1 MLFQKP
7 KCQEWISY
15 NWNKLLLNTFH
26 KFEDGCNLFTPDIY
40 VFLIIIFM
48 LPRGIRNNN
57 PLNIRRSKISGR
69 AYEPNRQMQV
79 FVSLRVWSMVGVL
92 LSCCSRVPI
101 VTSTGSIPSGWL
113 SANGHRPGRIWQ
125 QRISRTWAALRGL
138 RPTSLSASHRI
149 SPSAGWRLVWR
160 WRFRRTE
167 QSLLITLRC

>member
-1 MLFQKP
+1 MILKKP

-40 VFLIIIFM
+40 VFLLSFLCYQEELETTTHWI
-48 LPRGIRNNN
+48 LDV
-57 PLNIRRSKISGR
+57 LKISGR

-125 QRISRTWAALRGL
+125 QRKSWTWAALRGL